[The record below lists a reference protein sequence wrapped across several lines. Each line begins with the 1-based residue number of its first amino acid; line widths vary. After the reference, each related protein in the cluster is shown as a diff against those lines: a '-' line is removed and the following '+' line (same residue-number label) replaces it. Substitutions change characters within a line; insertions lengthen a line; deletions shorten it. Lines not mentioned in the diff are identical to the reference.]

1 MLQLQKKSK
10 RDGREGRGYGKT
22 QLIKQMKTLK
32 ANVDASEREDSGSE
46 GLQREFTR
54 EEVLKCVAKLENRLA
69 AGADQIVDEF
79 FKYGG
84 ERMLTMMV
92 LLYNWIWKNQYA
104 PRWGEGVVVNL
115 FKKGDKADP
124 GNDRWIPLLRTVGKN
139 VL

>member
-1 MLQLQKKSK
+1 
-10 RDGREGRGYGKT
+10 
-22 QLIKQMKTLK
+22 MKTLK

-92 LLYNWIWKNQYA
+92 LLYNWIWKN
-104 PRWGEGVVVNL
+104 
-115 FKKGDKADP
+115 
-124 GNDRWIPLLRTVGKN
+124 
-139 VL
+139 